1 MIALPRKR
9 GVTRRDRALPNRRA
23 LLNESVS
30 ENVQSRRRSA
40 ARRERRRPALG
51 LSRDDPRLP
60 PQASRA
66 LTPTG
71 GVIVPETRKRFA
83 LGGAGGGG

>member
-40 ARRERRRPALG
+40 RRVE
-51 LSRDDPRLP
+51 
-60 PQASRA
+60 ASS
-66 LTPTG
+66 
-71 GVIVPETRKRFA
+71 
-83 LGGAGGGG
+83 

>member
-40 ARRERRRPALG
+40 RRVESVVVARLVWTETIPGSRRRRRG
-51 LSRDDPRLP
+51 R
-60 PQASRA
+60 
-66 LTPTG
+66 
-71 GVIVPETRKRFA
+71 
-83 LGGAGGGG
+83 